1 MGDKTRDKSVTN
13 YCVANHQREVKEF
26 SQLSGGKQTS
36 ENDQMSNGP
45 TAQHQEASAPASVR
59 VHYTFKN
66 GPFIMM
72 SAESRKTAISVPQ
85 PSPRFAAAKKSWRS
99 SGLIGEKKHSMNKI
113 IWR

>member
-1 MGDKTRDKSVTN
+1 MGDKTRDKSVTS

-26 SQLSGGKQTS
+26 SQLSDGKQTS
-36 ENDQMSNGP
+36 ENDQTSNGP

-85 PSPRFAAAKKSWRS
+85 QSPRFAAAKKADAAVASL
-99 SGLIGEKKHSMNKI
+99 GKKST
-113 IWR
+113 R